1 MRDLVLRDAL
11 KTMSGDAALRL
22 RDLLA
27 AGQEIPYEVRES
39 GNGSPLAEYVPQT
52 SRFIR
57 DHCSE
62 LLALDSFGT
71 TCAAL
76 ESAALA
82 GIYLEEMGVPE
93 PDEPRRRGELAGVV
107 FLCRLW
113 QGSTDFT
120 LDDQR
125 LDAAMEELLAL
136 GEAAEGEIEIA
147 APLRGF
153 QMDAERVE
161 LAGATIVRADAV
173 AVPNEARGAEGMG
186 GAAWQPTFLAVA
198 RVDSD
203 PVDLEARTGADPVG
217 PGREAEEPTGSDSDL
232 GVRAV
237 AAFKRVVLTLELF
250 KSGGVALGPY
260 AWIRSS
266 GDRWRRVAT
275 GAGKPRPGGYRLADS
290 ELADLA
296 GFSRAL
302 AVQHTPFSRLES
314 DHNGFPATLGRAIS
328 RFQAGLERPVTLE
341 ALNDYLLTL
350 RFLLEGGGPASLGM
364 SMRVAA
370 LCAEPDD
377 RTEVKDT
384 VDRALAIERELWSG
398 EPALGAER
406 RPPAEVAAEVEDLT
420 RAILGDAA
428 CGHLG
433 TDLRATADEILLGE
447 GLQVGEGAPD
457 TRGETA
463 EWNPNVPLDEEADME
478 SLSEELEAIVPEL
491 EVETTELAAETP
503 EPEAPDHGFVRA
515 QNLIHDLDP
524 PEADFDWVEPLPSA
538 EREPLPGE
546 PLASEEPTGGDAA
559 SEGAEIRVLRPR
571 PEEGPVADLIAD
583 SDQHRRDVANRVS
596 FLFPRPE
603 TTEWSVREV
612 GYDRTR
618 RAEVDEPS
626 NAS

>member
-11 KTMSGDAALRL
+11 KTMAGDAALTL

-27 AGQEIPYEVRES
+27 SGQEIPYEVRES

-57 DHCSE
+57 DRATD
-62 LLALDSFGT
+62 LIALDSFGT

-93 PDEPRRRGELAGVV
+93 PAEARRRGELAGVV

-125 LDAAMEELLAL
+125 LEAAMDELLEL
-136 GEAAEGEIEIA
+136 GETTEGEIEIA
-147 APLRGF
+147 VPLRGF

-161 LAGATIVRADAV
+161 LAGATIVRADV
-173 AVPNEARGAEGMG
+173 VDVPAEARGPEGMG

-198 RVDSD
+198 RVSAS
-203 PVDLEARTGADPVG
+203 PDPVG
-217 PGREAEEPTGSDSDL
+217 PGREAEEPTATNEDL
-232 GVRAV
+232 GLRAV
-237 AAFKRVVLTLELF
+237 AAFKRVVTTLQLF
-250 KSGGVALGPY
+250 KAGGVALGPY
-260 AWIRSS
+260 GWIRSA
-266 GDRWRRVAT
+266 GDRWRRIAT
-275 GAGKPRPGGYRLADS
+275 GAGKPRPGGYRLADT

-302 AVQHTPFSRLES
+302 AEPQSPFGRLET
-314 DHNGFPATLGRAIS
+314 DAKGFPATLGRAIS
-328 RFQAGLERPVTLE
+328 RFQAGLERPVTVE

-350 RFLLEGGGPASLGM
+350 RFMLEGGGPASLGM

-377 RTEVKDT
+377 RTDVKAT
-384 VDRALAIERELWSG
+384 VDHALAIERELWSG
-398 EPALGAER
+398 EPTMSAER
-406 RPPAEVAAEVEDLT
+406 RPPAEIAATVEDLT

-433 TDLRATADEILLGE
+433 TELRTTADEILLGE

-463 EWNPNVPLDEEADME
+463 EWNPSLPIEDAEDFGVET
-478 SLSEELEAIVPEL
+478 LSEELEAAVAPPADAISEPEEDPVPE
-491 EVETTELAAETP
+491 
-503 EPEAPDHGFVRA
+503 HGFIRA
-515 QNLIHDLDP
+515 QNLIHEMEP
-524 PEADFDWVEPLPSA
+524 AEADFEWQEPDT
-538 EREPLPGE
+538 ERRARTV
-546 PLASEEPTGGDAA
+546 ASLRCDERA
-559 SEGAEIRVLRPR
+559 GAEIRVLRPR
-571 PEEGPVADLIAD
+571 PAEGPVDELIAD

-596 FLFPRPE
+596 FLFPPPE
-603 TTEWSVREV
+603 TTEWQVREV
-612 GYDRTR
+612 GYDRKR

-626 NAS
+626 PYA

>member
-11 KTMSGDAALRL
+11 KTMAGDAALTL

-27 AGQEIPYEVRES
+27 SGQEIPYEVRES

-57 DHCSE
+57 DRATD
-62 LLALDSFGT
+62 LIALDSFGT

-93 PDEPRRRGELAGVV
+93 PAEARRRGELAGVV

-125 LDAAMEELLAL
+125 LEAAMDELLEL
-136 GEAAEGEIEIA
+136 GETTEGEVEIA
-147 APLRGF
+147 VPLRGF
-153 QMDAERVE
+153 QMDDERVE
-161 LAGATIVRADAV
+161 LAGARIVRADV
-173 AVPNEARGAEGMG
+173 VDVPAEARGPEGMG
-186 GAAWQPTFLAVA
+186 GAAWQPTFLAVT
-198 RVDSD
+198 RIERDPD
-203 PVDLEARTGADPVG
+203 PVD
-217 PGREAEEPTGSDSDL
+217 PGREAEELTGIGL
-232 GVRAV
+232 GAV
-237 AAFKRVVLTLELF
+237 AAFKRVIMTLQLF
-250 KSGGVALGPY
+250 KAGGVALGPY
-260 AWIRSS
+260 GWIRSA
-266 GDRWRRVAT
+266 GDRWRRIAT
-275 GAGKPRPGGYRLADS
+275 GAGKPRPGGYRLADT

-302 AVQHTPFSRLES
+302 AEPQSPFGRLET
-314 DHNGFPATLGRAIS
+314 DAKGFPATLGRAIS
-328 RFQAGLERPVTLE
+328 RFQAGLERPVTVE

-377 RTEVKDT
+377 RTDVKAT
-384 VDRALAIERELWSG
+384 VDHALAIERELWSG
-398 EPALGAER
+398 EPTMSAER
-406 RPPAEVAAEVEDLT
+406 RPPAEIAATIEDLT

-433 TDLRATADEILLGE
+433 TELRTTADEILLGE

-463 EWNPNVPLDEEADME
+463 EWNPSLPIEEAEDFGVE
-478 SLSEELEAIVPEL
+478 TLSEELEAAVAPPVDAIS
-491 EVETTELAAETP
+491 
-503 EPEAPDHGFVRA
+503 EPEEDPMPEHGFIRA
-515 QNLIHDLDP
+515 QNLIHEMEP
-524 PEADFDWVEPLPSA
+524 AEADFEWQEPSSRA
-538 EREPLPGE
+538 EREHDPDPIGPGREAEQPMDGVSADE
-546 PLASEEPTGGDAA
+546 PMGGVSA
-559 SEGAEIRVLRPR
+559 GAEIRVLRPR
-571 PEEGPVADLIAD
+571 PAEGPVDELIAD

-596 FLFPRPE
+596 FLFPPPE
-603 TTEWSVREV
+603 TTEWQVREV
-612 GYDRTR
+612 GYDRKR

-626 NAS
+626 PYA